1 MYAAL
6 IGLFIWHSEY
16 VVDLGGDGERVV
28 PHFYIFV
35 LHGLC
40 CLECVIEFKERLFET
55 WKHLLCLRLSY
66 GPNGMLAIRL

>member
-16 VVDLGGDGERVV
+16 VVDLGGCGERVV

-55 WKHLLCLRLSY
+55 WSIYCVCGKVAPRMASW
-66 GPNGMLAIRL
+66 P

>member
-16 VVDLGGDGERVV
+16 VVDLGGGGERVV

-35 LHGLC
+35 LHGLS

-55 WKHLLCLRLSY
+55 
-66 GPNGMLAIRL
+66 